1 MSDDDKRAYRQ
12 LLLIAVLAI
21 FGILFLV
28 AIGTLGVTYGC
39 FEIYFKGLPIPDACG
54 NGSLG
59 KFVLEFIAIV
69 VGVLGAI
76 RLLGQ

>member
-1 MSDDDKRAYRQ
+1 MSDDDKRVYRQ
-12 LLLIAVLAI
+12 LLLIAVLTI
-21 FGILFLV
+21 CGILFLV
-28 AIGTLGVTYGC
+28 ALGTLLVTYGC
-39 FEIYFKGLPIPDACG
+39 YEMLRSGKEAPNCG

-59 KFVLEFIAIV
+59 KFVLEFLGIS